1 MKKTIL
7 VPVDFSGAALNAANY
22 ALDFATAIN
31 ASITLV
37 HVCEFNIV
45 SEVPVSAETITH
57 LMKEA
62 EENMEKLKKGLDHKA
77 GGKTDIYTEIREGNI
92 IYQLKECCR
101 KKEPAMVILG
111 VHAAGTA
118 KRILFGSTTLSA
130 MKTLAW
136 PLIIVPNGTRFTG
149 IGKIG
154 LACDLQ
160 NVHLTVHLKEIKFL
174 LNEFHPQLH
183 VLHITAKKHGLL
195 SDTEIKETER
205 LKEILKDA
213 RPVFHFMQNENIEEA
228 INDFS
233 ENNNLNLLIVI
244 PKTHGLFKG
253 LFQKSRSKEVVLHS
267 HIPVM
272 SIHE

>member
-22 ALDFATAIN
+22 ALDFAMAIN

-37 HVCEFNIV
+37 NVCEITIL
-45 SEVPVSAETITH
+45 SEVPVSAETLTH
-57 LMKEA
+57 LIKEA
-62 EENMEKLKKGLDHKA
+62 EENMEKLKKGLDHKT
-77 GGKTDIYTEIREGNI
+77 GGKTTIDTEIWEGNI

-101 KKEPAMVILG
+101 KKEPALVIMG
-111 VHAAGTA
+111 VRAAPAA
-118 KRILFGSTTLSA
+118 KSILFGSTTISA
-130 MKTLAW
+130 MKTLAY

-154 LACDLQ
+154 LACDLE
-160 NVHLTVHLKEIKFL
+160 NIHLTVHAEEIKFL

-195 SDTEIKETER
+195 SDTEIKETQR

-253 LFQKSRSKEVVLHS
+253 LFRKSRSREVALHS